1 MKIKRKFRTAAG
13 VLLILMLASGTQAA
27 TMVLDETDFIHGT
40 ERRIF
45 LFDIV
50 EGGLFKATL
59 TDSEFSEP
67 FDVLVPAILKGKE
80 IVEDSLLL
88 GSGMFKFQ
96 TGPGIF
102 ATNFLEIMW
111 DGVGFSLSRIKV
123 PDEPIPT
130 AALLLLIGLI
140 ALIALKGR
148 RK

>member
-13 VLLILMLASGTQAA
+13 VLLILMLASGAQAA
-27 TMVLDETDFIHGT
+27 TMVLDETDFIRGT
-40 ERRIF
+40 ERRLF
-45 LFDIV
+45 LFDIL
-50 EGGLFKATL
+50 EGGLFKVTL

-67 FDVLVPAILKGKE
+67 LDVLVLAILTGKE
-80 IVEDSLLL
+80 IVADPLL

-96 TGPGIF
+96 AGPSIF
-102 ATNFLEIMW
+102 ATNIFEIMW
-111 DGVGFSLSRIKV
+111 AEVGFSLSRKKM
-123 PDEPIPT
+123 PDEPIPI

>member
-1 MKIKRKFRTAAG
+1 MKIKRRFRTAVG
-13 VLLILMLASGTQAA
+13 VLLILMLASGAQAA
-27 TMVLDETDFIHGT
+27 TMVLDETAFIRGT

-80 IVEDSLLL
+80 IVEDPLL

-96 TGPGIF
+96 AGPGIF
-102 ATNFLEIMW
+102 ATNFLKIIW
-111 DGVGFSLSRIKV
+111 DNVGFSLSRIKV

-140 ALIALKGR
+140 ALIALKRR